1 MLEALTLDCA
11 REQERIT
18 RFVRRYLA
26 GAGYSRLVVGVS
38 GGIDSSLVASLSVA
52 AVGPENVM
60 GMILPYETS
69 NPKSEAHARLLIEQ
83 LGIPFQR
90 FEITKMVQALVDRYP
105 EMGQRRRGNIMARC
119 RMIALY
125 DQSIAFE
132 GLVMGTSNRTEMLL
146 GYFTLHGDGAAALE
160 PIGHL
165 YKCQVRALASR
176 LYLR

>member
-26 GAGYSRLVVGVS
+26 GAGYSRLV
-38 GGIDSSLVASLSVA
+38 VASLSVA

-69 NPKSEAHARLLIEQ
+69 NPKSEAHARLLIER
-83 LGIPFQR
+83 LGIPFQC
-90 FEITKMVQALVDRYP
+90 FEITRMVQALVDRYP

-125 DQSIAFE
+125 DQS
-132 GLVMGTSNRTEMLL
+132 GN
-146 GYFTLHGDGAAALE
+146 
-160 PIGHL
+160 
-165 YKCQVRALASR
+165 QQ
-176 LYLR
+176 